1 MGFFTIVLI
10 VLGVLWLLRRLL
22 PYLLM
27 GFIARKQRQFTEQ
40 FGGGYS
46 SKGGGASQASKDQR
60 AEGEVKVEI
69 NPETQKEGKSKTIG
83 EYVEFE
89 EE

>member
-10 VLGVLWLLRRLL
+10 VLVVLWLLRRLL
-22 PYLLM
+22 PYLLL
-27 GFIARKQRQFTEQ
+27 GLIARKQKQFTEQ
-40 FGGGYS
+40 FQG
-46 SKGGGASQASKDQR
+46 QARQRGDTGSSKDQR
-60 AEGEVKVEI
+60 KEGDIKVEI
-69 NPETQKEGKSKTIG
+69 NPETHKEGKSKTIG